1 MSDPA
6 APWWAEVQHLRPSE
20 NRAPE
25 TPAAAQPSTPA
36 AGPASSSRRRRFD
49 RSPLQAEEAAV
60 ATIEHEIAD
69 PWADEGAWGP
79 EQHGWDDGRAHDPW
93 AETFA
98 GGAPDA
104 PPATG
109 EWDALAAPREERS
122 WGDLPAPRDDAPAES
137 SKVWDDSLEEAF
149 ARTPSW
155 ADDEHDQWLMP
166 KGADRIENGRRTIEI
181 RGQVDRIH
189 GFTAP
194 AETNAATR
202 TGRRS
207 ARRPS
212 ERFERRPDRVAMWAF
227 LLGVLLILVAAF
239 SKPGDADASVRAAAA
254 TGHTPAAQV
263 VVVTTPARPAL

>member
-6 APWWAEVQHLRPSE
+6 APWWAEVQHLRPRE
-20 NRAPE
+20 QRAAE
-25 TPAAAQPSTPA
+25 TPAPPRARTH
-36 AGPASSSRRRRFD
+36 RFD
-49 RSPLQAEEAAV
+49 RSHLHAEEAAV

-69 PWADEGAWGP
+69 PWADEPAWGP
-79 EQHGWDDGRAHDPW
+79 EQHGFETATRDDAW
-93 AETFA
+93 AETLGLTDEPREA
-98 GGAPDA
+98 APAAPD
-104 PPATG
+104 PA
-109 EWDALAAPREERS
+109 
-122 WGDLPAPRDDAPAES
+122 
-137 SKVWDDSLEEAF
+137 VWDDALEEAF

-194 AETNAATR
+194 AETQAATR
-202 TGRRS
+202 TGRRP
-207 ARRPS
+207 ARRAS

-227 LLGVLLILVAAF
+227 FLGLLMILVAAF

-254 TGHTPAAQV
+254 ATPPAQV
-263 VVVTTPARPAL
+263 VVVTTPAVAPLAR